1 MSTVSS
7 AAPHPAASV
16 VKLALPA
23 LMLGA
28 TAIGFAPIFVRLSEI
43 GPVAT
48 GFWRL
53 ALAWPL
59 LWVWMLWEQRQAR
72 AKGMQVRRPQT
83 VQDWVRLSIPG
94 LFFAADL
101 AVWHIAITLTTVTNA
116 TLLANFAPVFVALFA
131 WILFSHRPTL
141 TFVVGMVMA
150 MVGAITLMGDSLS
163 VSRDHLSGDALGL
176 LTSVFYAGY
185 ILSVGRLRSLYSTAT
200 IMTWSA
206 VSNILILSVV
216 SWAMGESLW
225 PQSAYAWSVLIGL
238 ALISHV
244 AGQSLITFA
253 LAHLPPA
260 FSSVSL
266 LWQPA
271 CAALLAWLLL
281 GESMSPWQ
289 GIGGL
294 IVLAGI
300 LIARR
305 ASQKV

>member
-7 AAPHPAASV
+7 AAPHPAAPA

-28 TAIGFAPIFVRLSEI
+28 TAISFAPIFVRLSEI

-72 AKGMQVRRPQT
+72 AKGIQVRRPQT

-116 TLLANFAPVFVALFA
+116 TLLSNFAPVFVALFA

-141 TFVVGMVMA
+141 SFVVGMVMA

-185 ILSVGRLRSLYSTAT
+185 ILSIGRLRSLYSTAT

-225 PQSAYAWSVLIGL
+225 PQSSYAWSVLIGL

-244 AGQSLITFA
+244 AGQSLITFS